1 MKDLSLVQEYMICA
15 VNEKGGISGFSTEK
29 LVCLVAAG
37 LLDLRLSDCLT
48 IEKKKVRTTA
58 PLPEDRAY
66 LGSLYEFVGD
76 KPKALEKI
84 VEAYTY
90 SVTDKRLVR
99 LMEDVGRSLVDLG
112 LAQEARGGLLGN
124 KKNFV
129 PTKEAVEA
137 VIDMVRA
144 ELLED
149 GEVTE
154 DIAALVVLLEKGK
167 CVKTYFS
174 AYEQKTIKEK
184 LKAIV
189 ASPEGKMVGE
199 LVAHV
204 EGMIDIA
211 AAMVVFYS

>member
-1 MKDLSLVQEYMICA
+1 
-15 VNEKGGISGFSTEK
+15 
-29 LVCLVAAG
+29 
-37 LLDLRLSDCLT
+37 
-48 IEKKKVRTTA
+48 
-58 PLPEDRAY
+58 
-66 LGSLYEFVGD
+66 
-76 KPKALEKI
+76 
-84 VEAYTY
+84 
-90 SVTDKRLVR
+90 
-99 LMEDVGRSLVDLG
+99 MEDVGPVPG
-112 LAQEARGGLLGN
+112 GPGAGPGGPGGLLGN

-129 PTKEAVEA
+129 PAKTAVES

-189 ASPEGKMVGE
+189 VSPEGKLVGE

-204 EGMIDIA
+204 EGRIDIA
-211 AAMVVFYS
+211 AAMVVICS

>member
-1 MKDLSLVQEYMICA
+1 KVQ
-15 VNEKGGISGFSTEK
+15 
-29 LVCLVAAG
+29 
-37 LLDLRLSDCLT
+37 
-48 IEKKKVRTTA
+48 TTS

-90 SVTDKRLVR
+90 SVTDKRLVK

-112 LAQEARGGLLGN
+112 LAQEARGGLLGH

-129 PTKEAVEA
+129 AAKTAVES

-211 AAMVVFYS
+211 

>member
-112 LAQEARGGLLGN
+112 LAQETRGGLLGN
-124 KKNFV
+124 KKSFV
-129 PTKEAVEA
+129 PTKTAVEA

-154 DIAALVVLLEKGK
+154 DIAA
-167 CVKTYFS
+167 
-174 AYEQKTIKEK
+174 
-184 LKAIV
+184 
-189 ASPEGKMVGE
+189 SPEGKLAGE
-199 LVAHV
+199 LIGCV
-204 EGMIDIA
+204 ENMIAIGTGLIA
-211 AAMVVFYS
+211 VYS

>member
-1 MKDLSLVQEYMICA
+1 
-15 VNEKGGISGFSTEK
+15 
-29 LVCLVAAG
+29 
-37 LLDLRLSDCLT
+37 
-48 IEKKKVRTTA
+48 
-58 PLPEDRAY
+58 
-66 LGSLYEFVGD
+66 
-76 KPKALEKI
+76 
-84 VEAYTY
+84 
-90 SVTDKRLVR
+90 
-99 LMEDVGRSLVDLG
+99 
-112 LAQEARGGLLGN
+112 
-124 KKNFV
+124 
-129 PTKEAVEA
+129 
-137 VIDMVRA
+137 MVRA

-211 AAMVVFYS
+211 AAMVVICS

>member
-15 VNEKGGISGFSTEK
+15 VNEKGGIPSFSTEK

-37 LLDLRLSDCLT
+37 LLNLRLAGCLA
-48 IEKKKVRTTA
+48 IEGKKVRTTS

-84 VEAYTY
+84 VEVYTY
-90 SVTDKRLVR
+90 SVTDKRLGR

-124 KKNFV
+124 KKNFI
-129 PTKEAVEA
+129 PAKEAVES

-154 DIAALVVLLEKGK
+154 DIAALVVLLEKRK

-184 LKAIV
+184 LKAIM
-189 ASPEGKMVGE
+189 ASPEGKLVGE

-211 AAMVVFYS
+211 AAMVVICS